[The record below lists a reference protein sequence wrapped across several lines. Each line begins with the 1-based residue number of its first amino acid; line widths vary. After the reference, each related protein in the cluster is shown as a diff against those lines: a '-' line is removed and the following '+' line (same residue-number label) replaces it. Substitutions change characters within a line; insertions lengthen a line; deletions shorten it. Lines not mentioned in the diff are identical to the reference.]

1 MSLSGFQV
9 AAICATILLLPF
21 DNQWSSSS
29 SYIDHKNIM
38 IYHDDRHDLLT
49 CNIWMDLCFLHKQP
63 QLNREPNIPAS
74 IITNI
79 IIIITFIKK

>member
-1 MSLSGFQV
+1 
-9 AAICATILLLPF
+9 
-21 DNQWSSSS
+21 
-29 SYIDHKNIM
+29 M
-38 IYHDDRHDLLT
+38 IYHDDRRDLLT

-74 IITNI
+74 IIIIIHIASKITNI